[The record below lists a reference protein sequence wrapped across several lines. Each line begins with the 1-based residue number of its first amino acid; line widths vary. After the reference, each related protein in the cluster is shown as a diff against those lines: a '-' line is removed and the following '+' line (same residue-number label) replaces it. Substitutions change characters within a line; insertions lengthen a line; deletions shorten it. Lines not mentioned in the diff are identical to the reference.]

1 PEEEPPAVPTPV
13 RTSSK
18 AKQHINIKAEPEKR
32 QRGKPLLNL
41 VVIGH
46 VDTGKSHLLY
56 LLGNVNKRTMHKY
69 EQESKAAGKA
79 SFAYR
84 GVTMDVGM
92 TKFESK
98 TKVIT
103 LMDAP
108 DHKGFIPN
116 MITGA
121 AQDLWSMAA
130 VGEFEACFDAGG
142 QTREHRLLVRS
153 LGITQ
158 LAVAGNKMDQVLLH
172 YQTVSEPATIRK
184 LVSVLHKSSRE
195 VLKKQ
200 PKCLTKGQHAL
211 VELQAQRSVSL
222 KLNKD
227 FKELGRFMVRVPAP
241 L

>member
-1 PEEEPPAVPTPV
+1 MEPAGI
-13 RTSSK
+13 
-18 AKQHINIKAEPEKR
+18 H
-32 QRGKPLLNL
+32 PLLVE
-41 VVIGH
+41 VVEAEAAPADLLLAVEAVEVAEAAGH

-121 AQDLWSMAA
+121 AQ
-130 VGEFEACFDAGG
+130 
-142 QTREHRLLVRS
+142 
-153 LGITQ
+153 
-158 LAVAGNKMDQVLLH
+158 VLLH

-227 FKELGRFMVRVPAP
+227 FKELGRFMVRMPAP